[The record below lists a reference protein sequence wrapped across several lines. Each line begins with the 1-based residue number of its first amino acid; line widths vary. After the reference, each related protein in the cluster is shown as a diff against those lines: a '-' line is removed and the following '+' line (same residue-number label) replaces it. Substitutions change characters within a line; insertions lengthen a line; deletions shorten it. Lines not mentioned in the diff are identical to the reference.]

1 MSYHNLKDYDNDEI
15 DFDKYSEKK
24 KNKIIKNTKILHN
37 KIESGYILDVNQII
51 KYNKYKLLIESNIPT
66 DTRSKFHNYLN
77 IKFQKKKKED
87 ERLYFKKKTERLIKQ
102 RKRERKQREER
113 IKREKERIEKEQREQ
128 REREQRE
135 KEKKERE
142 QRKLRE
148 EILPKKEEYFKVLN
162 CQSRDPVELIK
173 KKYKY
178 LCLKYHPDKIGGTGE
193 QMKKIN
199 QAYDIVKEY
208 Y

>member
-87 ERLYFKKKTERLIKQ
+87 ERLYFKKK
-102 RKRERKQREER
+102 
-113 IKREKERIEKEQREQ
+113 
-128 REREQRE
+128 
-135 KEKKERE
+135 
-142 QRKLRE
+142 
-148 EILPKKEEYFKVLN
+148 
-162 CQSRDPVELIK
+162 QS
-173 KKYKY
+173 
-178 LCLKYHPDKIGGTGE
+178 G
-193 QMKKIN
+193 
-199 QAYDIVKEY
+199 
-208 Y
+208 